1 MLLPML
7 LLVPMPVP
15 MPMPTPLPSV
25 SSPLPATSACGVRL
39 LHVDEHL
46 IVADKPAGLL
56 AVPGRGEAGRVN
68 LASHV
73 QGLLPDALV
82 VHRLDMGTSGL
93 MLLARGPEMQRRLN
107 SAFEQRAVGKRY
119 VAVVEGLVEG
129 NEGRIAAPLGADWPN
144 RPRQIVDVVNGKP
157 SLTYWQVMERGPGT
171 TRLSLSPVTGR
182 SHQLR
187 VHLQYIG
194 HPIRGDELY
203 APLPLNAERLLLH
216 AAEISFAH
224 PDCGLTMHFLSPP
237 PF

>member
-1 MLLPML
+1 MLRPVL
-7 LLVPMPVP
+7 LT
-15 MPMPTPLPSV
+15 PTTPPRSPT
-25 SSPLPATSACGVRL
+25 SPLPATDASGVRL

-46 IVADKPAGLL
+46 IVAEKPAGLL

-73 QGLLPDALV
+73 QTSFPDALV

-93 MLLARGPEMQRRLN
+93 MLLARGLETQRRLN
-107 SAFEQRAVGKRY
+107 AAFEQRAVGKRY
-119 VAVVEGLVEG
+119 VAVVEGVVEED
-129 NEGRIAAPLGADWPN
+129 EGRIAASLAADWPN
-144 RPRQIVDVVNGKP
+144 RPRQIVDIVNGKP
-157 SLTYWQVMERGPGT
+157 SLTHWQVMERGADT

-187 VHLQYIG
+187 VHLQHIG

-203 APLPLNAERLLLH
+203 APLPLKAERLLLH

-224 PDCGLTMHFLSPP
+224 PATGLTMHFASTP